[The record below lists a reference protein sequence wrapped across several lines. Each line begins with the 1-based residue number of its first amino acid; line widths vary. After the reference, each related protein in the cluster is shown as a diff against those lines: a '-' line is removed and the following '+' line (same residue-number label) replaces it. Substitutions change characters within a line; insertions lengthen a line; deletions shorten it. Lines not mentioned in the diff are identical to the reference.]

1 MEISNSFAVCE
12 KSINEVTSAVSKL
25 DPNRKVEVG
34 GHRLDKDGNFRQKE
48 VSQTKSEMI
57 LSELIENICDRM
69 DDYIRAFWKSNGTLT
84 LLSMVDGLGQFDKL
98 DIVQDDDLNKSLKF
112 YVSISILGILIRS

>member
-1 MEISNSFAVCE
+1 MISFAVCE
-12 KSINEVTSAVSKL
+12 KSIYELTTAVSKL

-48 VSQTKSEMI
+48 VSQTKSEMV
-57 LSELIENICDRM
+57 LSELIEKVCDRM

-112 YVSISILGILIRS
+112 YVSI